1 MKPWMIVAALVAI
14 AAPQAAQAKG
24 GRGFSAP
31 RAPAPAAKPA
41 PKPAVAAKDA
51 AQPKTPGAKADGRP
65 TFVFVSA
72 GAAVEKEQKQPTPE
86 WLAKRPA
93 DKPRPLEPDGVAT
106 REAGS
111 LGVPTPVLGQAAAP
125 APRPSF
131 QVVR

>member
-1 MKPWMIVAALVAI
+1 MKPWMIAAALVAI
-14 AAPQAAQAKG
+14 VAPQAAQARG

-31 RAPAPAAKPA
+31 RAPAPA
-41 PKPAVAAKDA
+41 PKPAVAAKDV

-72 GAAVEKEQKQPTPE
+72 GAAGEKEQKQPTPD

-93 DKPRPLEPDGVAT
+93 EQQRPLEPDGVAT
-106 REAGS
+106 RKAGS
-111 LGVPTPVLGQAAAP
+111 LSAPAPVLGQAVAP

-131 QVVR
+131 QVLH